1 MGKKGYWV
9 ANVDVRD
16 VAIYDKYRAA
26 NAKPFADFGARFLV
40 RAGTQQIREGSAHGR
55 TVVIEFPS
63 YADAVACYESPGYQA
78 AKDIRMTVA
87 DGSLIIIEGYDG

>member
-1 MGKKGYWV
+1 MTKKGYWIG
-9 ANVDVRD
+9 NMDVRD
-16 VAIYDKYRAA
+16 AQVYEKYRAA

-40 RAGTQQIREGSAHGR
+40 RGGTQQIREGVAHAR

-87 DGSLIIIEGYDG
+87 DGSLLIIEGYDG